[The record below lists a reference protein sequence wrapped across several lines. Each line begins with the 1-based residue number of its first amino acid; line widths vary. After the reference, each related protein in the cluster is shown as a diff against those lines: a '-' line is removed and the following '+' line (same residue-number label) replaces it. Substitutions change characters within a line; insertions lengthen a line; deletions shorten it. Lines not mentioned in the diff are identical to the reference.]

1 MLTQAH
7 VDAIIKEWM
16 NSSAGKQYLHD
27 IGAGIYTEQEM
38 RDIAA
43 KLRSELIFAFFSV
56 QKTGGAVFDG
66 SATAINVVGENHL
79 SIVFKPQA
87 LQRKSLLSPN
97 NKQTTYHSR
106 NAKGKLV
113 TRKLTKSNIG
123 YTGNGLRDI
132 FAAFTSGW
140 HAHSYVYGLWE
151 DAYQTGVLSGNR
163 SHSRTFI
170 RSRKDFEGSSF
181 IRDTVAMFEAQYPG
195 LKITIPAEWGG

>member
-97 NKQTTYHSR
+97 NKQSTYAGGR
-106 NAKGKLV
+106 K
-113 TRKLTKSNIG
+113 KLTKSNVG

-140 HAHSYVYGLWE
+140 HASNYVYGSWE
-151 DAYQTGVLSGNR
+151 YAYQTGVLSGNR

>member
-1 MLTQAH
+1 MLTQAD
-7 VDAIIKEWM
+7 VDAIIKDWM

-27 IGAGIYTEQEM
+27 IGAGIYTEKEMQE
-38 RDIAA
+38 IAS

-87 LQRKSLLSPN
+87 LRRKSLLSPDN
-97 NKQTTYHSR
+97 QQSTYAGGR
-106 NAKGKLV
+106 K
-113 TRKLTKSNIG
+113 KLTKSNIG

-140 HAHSYVYGLWE
+140 HASNYVYGSWE
-151 DAYQTGVLSGNR
+151 DAYQTGIMVGNR
-163 SHSRTFI
+163 SHDRTFI

>member
-1 MLTQAH
+1 MLTKAD

-16 NSSAGKQYLHD
+16 SSSAGKQYLHD

-43 KLRSELIFAFFSV
+43 KLRSELIFAFFSA

-66 SATAINVVGENHL
+66 SATAINVVGDNHL

-97 NKQTTYHSR
+97 NKQSTYAGGR
-106 NAKGKLV
+106 K
-113 TRKLTKSNIG
+113 KLTKSNVG

-140 HAHSYVYGLWE
+140 HASNYVYGSWE
-151 DAYQTGVLSGNR
+151 DAYQTGTMVGNR
-163 SHSRTFI
+163 SHDRTFI